1 MIIHFQIA
9 LIYMLMQ
16 LSSDNRGMKNMDI
29 FDVLSAISKRKTNL
43 MHVGINE
50 NEALRRA
57 ELDISEEFHIPL
69 FDIEKLVGQ

>member
-1 MIIHFQIA
+1 
-9 LIYMLMQ
+9 
-16 LSSDNRGMKNMDI
+16 MDI

-57 ELDISEEFHIPL
+57 ELDISEEYHIPL